1 MVEQDKVVTT
11 NPEEYIE
18 SQPEERRE
26 ALAKL
31 RQTIVQNLPAGFAE
45 IIQYG
50 GIGYVVPHDIYA
62 AGYHCNPKEP
72 LPFAGLANRKHYV
85 AVYHLGVYADQNL
98 LEWFV
103 QAYAA
108 LNIGRL
114 DMGKSCIRFNNI
126 KKIPYRLI
134 GQLFAKLTVREY
146 VQLYEGTK
154 PKK

>member
-1 MVEQDKVVTT
+1 M
-11 NPEEYIE
+11 
-18 SQPEERRE
+18 
-26 ALAKL
+26 
-31 RQTIVQNLPAGFAE
+31 
-45 IIQYG
+45 
-50 GIGYVVPHDIYA
+50 VPHDIYA